1 LFAAE
6 LAKARCLKNELAKC
20 KFEYTNL
27 EAMAIEAEQLHAGT
41 LSTMEAMYMSRV
53 SSFEDGLTS
62 MVVASR
68 TSF

>member
-1 LFAAE
+1 M
-6 LAKARCLKNELAKC
+6 RRLKNELVEC
-20 KFEYTNL
+20 KFEYMNL
-27 EAMAIEAEQLHAGT
+27 DAMAIEAEQLHVGT

-53 SSFEDGLTS
+53 SSFEDELTS

>member
-1 LFAAE
+1 M
-6 LAKARCLKNELAKC
+6 
-20 KFEYTNL
+20 NL
-27 EAMAIEAEQLHAGT
+27 DAMAIEAEQLHVGT

-53 SSFEDGLTS
+53 SSFEDELTS